1 MSDLFTPIKVGDYE
15 LPNRIFMAPLS
26 RGRASEGGVPNA
38 LMAEYYGQRASAGL
52 IIAEAAAVSPIG
64 MGWRNA
70 PGCFND
76 AQQTGWALTTERVHA
91 ENGRIFLQLWHMGN
105 LVHPDFIQGQ
115 QPVSSFPATAQ
126 GQIITPSG
134 VEKPFV
140 QSRALTKAEIV
151 ETRQAF
157 VAAAKRAIAAGFDGI
172 EIHAANGFLI
182 DQFTRDGVNQ
192 RADEYGGSVDNR
204 LRFMLEIVAD
214 LCDAIGSGKVGI
226 RISPTNKVWGIRD
239 THPEIT
245 FGKAAEKLNDFN
257 LAYLHVLDPKPE
269 IQHFLETVGHLMPLM
284 RQLYKGV
291 LIANCGYT
299 QQTGNAVIENQEADA
314 IAYGSWFISNPDL
327 VARFIHNAPI
337 TKPNRETYYSGGV
350 SGYTDYPLM
359 QY

>member
-1 MSDLFTPIKVGDYE
+1 MTDLFTPIKVGDYE

-26 RGRASEGGVPNA
+26 RSRASSGGVANA
-38 LMAEYYGQRASAGL
+38 LMAEYYAQRASAGL
-52 IIAEAAAVSPIG
+52 IIAEAAAVSPLG

-70 PGCFND
+70 PGCFSD
-76 AQQTGWALTTERVHA
+76 AQQSGWTLTTERVHA

-115 QPVSSFPATAQ
+115 QPVSSFPAKAP

-140 QSRALTKAEIV
+140 MPRALTKAEIV

-157 VAAAKRAIAAGFDGI
+157 VAGAKRAIAAGFDGI

-214 LCDAIGSGKVGI
+214 LCDAIGSTKVGI

-245 FGKAAEKLNDFN
+245 FGRAAEKLNEFN
-257 LAYLHVLDPKPE
+257 LAYLHVLEPKPDTP
-269 IQHFLETVGHLMPLM
+269 HFMATVGHLMPLI
-284 RQLYKGV
+284 RQRYQGV

-299 QQTGNAVIENQEADA
+299 QQTGNEAVENQEADA
-314 IAYGSWFISNPDL
+314 VAYGSWFISNPDL
-327 VARFIHNAPI
+327 VARFAHNAPI
-337 TKPNRETYYSGGV
+337 TEPNRETYYSEGAV
-350 SGYTDYPLM
+350 GYTDYPHI
-359 QY
+359 

>member
-1 MSDLFTPIKVGDYE
+1 MTDLFTPIKVGNYE

-26 RGRASEGGVPNA
+26 RSRASAGGIPNA
-38 LMAEYYGQRASAGL
+38 LMAEYYAQRASAGL
-52 IIAEAAAVSPIG
+52 IIAEAAAVSPLG

-70 PGCFND
+70 PGCFSD
-76 AQQTGWALTTERVHA
+76 AQQKGWALVTDRVHA
-91 ENGRIFLQLWHMGN
+91 KDGRIFLQLWHMGN

-115 QPVSSFPATAQ
+115 QPVSSFPATAP

-134 VEKPFV
+134 VEKAFV
-140 QSRALTKAEIV
+140 LPRALSKAEIG

-182 DQFTRDGVNQ
+182 DQFTRDSINQ

-214 LCDAIGSGKVGI
+214 LCNAIGSAKVGI

-245 FGKAAEKLNDFN
+245 FGRAAEKLNDFD
-257 LAYLHVLDPKPE
+257 LAYLHVLEPKPE
-269 IQHFLETVGHLMPLM
+269 TRHFMATVGHIMPLL
-284 RQLYKGV
+284 RQCYNGV

-299 QQTGNAVIENQEADA
+299 QQTGNAAIENREADA

-327 VARFIHNAPI
+327 VARFVHNAPL
-337 TKPNRETYYSGGV
+337 TEPDRGTYYSDGAR
-350 SGYTDYPLM
+350 GYTDYPLM